1 MNFVLWVF
9 VSWVFVL
16 WVFVLWVFVLWVFV
30 LWVFVLWLFV
40 FMSFYIM
47 SLWFYKFLFLWVFV
61 LWVFVYDFL
70 LYESMFYEK
79 LPVTL
84 QGYGYNLDWRGWG
97 TSEYCFSP
105 NRPFHWS
112 LISTGEG
119 ILTGSKH
126 NTLDPVNIPSP
137 VEIRDQWNGLF
148 GVKQYSEVPHPL
160 QSRL

>member
-1 MNFVLWVF
+1 MKRDFLSGTYHENIVHGSQGKFYYRKEKPHNQTPPWVRNHN
-9 VSWVFVL
+9 L
-16 WVFVLWVFVLWVFV
+16 N
-30 LWVFVLWLFV
+30 
-40 FMSFYIM
+40 FMSWGQHMAGSQLTSNHEY
-47 SLWFYKFLFLWVFV
+47 
-61 LWVFVYDFL
+61 L
-70 LYESMFYEK
+70 LIQ
-79 LPVTL
+79 LCWILL

-97 TSEYCFSP
+97 TSEYRFTP
-105 NRPFHWS
+105 NRPSHWS

-148 GVKQYSEVPHPL
+148 GAQQYSEVPHPL